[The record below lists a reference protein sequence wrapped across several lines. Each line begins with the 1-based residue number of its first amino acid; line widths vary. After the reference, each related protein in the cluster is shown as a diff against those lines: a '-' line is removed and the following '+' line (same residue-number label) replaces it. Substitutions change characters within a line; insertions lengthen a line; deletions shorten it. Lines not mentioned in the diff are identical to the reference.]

1 MKEVDMRFFDRK
13 EEIAELRKNRELS
26 TESSR
31 FTVLTGRRR
40 VGKTELLHEAFS
52 DMPYIYF
59 YVSRKALVDLC
70 EDFRQIAEKALG
82 RTIPGEI
89 RRFSQIFRFIMEE
102 SVSRPITLVIDEFQD
117 FLAVDESVFSEMARD
132 WDALHRKARINL
144 VVSGSINRL
153 MVRIFENREAPL
165 YGRNTGRIRL
175 EPFRISVIKQIL
187 SHYNHSW
194 TNEDLLALWTFTGG
208 VARYVALLMDAK
220 AWTKKAMLRE
230 IIRENSAFF
239 DEGKIVLIE
248 EFGKE
253 HGTYFSILSA
263 IAGGKTSRDKI
274 ESVVGGAVGGY
285 LTKLERE
292 YDFIGKK
299 QPLFE
304 RSERKNCL
312 YKIDDNFYRFWFR
325 FIFKYNYL
333 IEVKMFDE
341 LRGIVVR
348 DYDVFSGIA
357 LERYFAAKFVEER
370 RYSRLG
376 GWWNR
381 KGEQEIDLVCENEF
395 TNELAFYEVKR
406 DKRRID
412 IALLNEKAQA
422 FLEKNPSL
430 RGHVQ
435 KSCGLSIDDM

>member
-1 MKEVDMRFFDRK
+1 MRFFDRT
-13 EEIAELRKNRELS
+13 EEIAELRRNRELS

-40 VGKTELLHEAFS
+40 VGKTELLHEALS

-102 SVSRPITLVIDEFQD
+102 SASRPITLVIDEFQD
-117 FLAVDESVFSEMARD
+117 FLSVDESVFSEIARD
-132 WDALHRKARINL
+132 WDELHRKARVNL

-165 YGRNTGRIRL
+165 YGRNTGRIKL
-175 EPFRISVIKQIL
+175 EPFRISVLKQIL
-187 SHYNHSW
+187 SHYNRSW

-230 IIRENSAFF
+230 IIRENSSFF

-299 QPLFE
+299 RPLFE
-304 RSERKNCL
+304 QSERKNCL

-333 IEVKMFDE
+333 LEVKMFDE
-341 LRGIVVR
+341 LRGIVER

-357 LERYFAAKFVEER
+357 LEGYFAAKFVEER

-395 TNELAFYEVKR
+395 TNELAFYEIKR

-412 IALLNEKAQA
+412 IELLNEKAQA

-430 RGHVQ
+430 RGRVQ

>member
-1 MKEVDMRFFDRK
+1 MKFFDREK
-13 EEIAELRKNRELS
+13 EIAELRKNRELS
-26 TESSR
+26 SESSR

-52 DMPYIYF
+52 DRSYIYF

-70 EDFRQIAEKALG
+70 EDFRQISEKMLG
-82 RTIPGEI
+82 RTIPGDI

-102 SVSRPITLVIDEFQD
+102 SANRPLTLVIDEFQD
-117 FLAVDESVFSEMARD
+117 FLTVDETVFSEMARD
-132 WDALHRKARINL
+132 WDELHRKARINL

-153 MVRIFENREAPL
+153 MSRIFENREAPL

-175 EPFRISVIKQIL
+175 APFGITVLKRIL
-187 SHYNHSW
+187 SYYNPSW

-220 AWTKKAMLRE
+220 AWTKKDMLRE
-230 IIRENSAFF
+230 IIRENSSFF
-239 DEGKIVLIE
+239 DEGKVVLIE

-263 IAGGKTSRDKI
+263 IAGGRTSRDKI
-274 ESVVGGAVGGY
+274 ETVIGNAVGGY

-292 YDFIGKK
+292 YDFIAKK
-299 QPLFE
+299 QPIFE
-304 RSERKNCL
+304 TSVRKNCL

-325 FIFKYNYL
+325 FIFKYNFL
-333 IEVKMFDE
+333 LEVKMFKE
-341 LRGIVVR
+341 LRGIVER

-357 LERYFAAKFVEER
+357 LEGYFAAKFVEER
-370 RYSRLG
+370 RYSRIG

-381 KGEQEIDLVCENEF
+381 KSEEEIDLVCENEF
-395 TNELAFYEVKR
+395 ANELAFYEVKR

-412 IALLNEKAQA
+412 IGRLKDKAQA
-422 FLEKNPSL
+422 FFEKNPSK
-430 RGHVQ
+430 RERSQVF
-435 KSCGLSIDDM
+435 CGLSMEDM

>member
-1 MKEVDMRFFDRK
+1 MRFFDRT
-13 EEIAELRKNRELS
+13 EEIAELRMNRELS

-102 SVSRPITLVIDEFQD
+102 SASRPITLVIDEFQD
-117 FLAVDESVFSEMARD
+117 FLSVDESVFSEMARD
-132 WDALHRKARINL
+132 WDELHRKARVNL

-175 EPFRISVIKQIL
+175 EPFRISVLKQIL
-187 SHYNHSW
+187 SHYNRSW

-230 IIRENSAFF
+230 IIRENSSFF

-304 RSERKNCL
+304 QSERKNCL

-333 IEVKMFDE
+333 LEVKMFDE
-341 LRGIVVR
+341 LRGIVER

-357 LERYFAAKFVEER
+357 LEGYFAAKFVEER

-395 TNELAFYEVKR
+395 TNELAFYEIKR

-412 IALLNEKAQA
+412 IELLNEKAQA

>member
-1 MKEVDMRFFDRK
+1 MRFFDRK

-52 DMPYIYF
+52 DVPYIYF

>member
-1 MKEVDMRFFDRK
+1 MRFFDRK

-26 TESSR
+26 TENSR

-102 SVSRPITLVIDEFQD
+102 SASRPITLVIDEFQD

-132 WDALHRKARINL
+132 WDELHRKARINL

-175 EPFRISVIKQIL
+175 EPFRISVLKQIL
-187 SHYNHSW
+187 SHYNRSW

-230 IIRENSAFF
+230 IIRENSSFF

-274 ESVVGGAVGGY
+274 ESVVGVAVGGY

-333 IEVKMFDE
+333 LEVKMFDE
-341 LRGIVVR
+341 LRGIVER
-348 DYDVFSGIA
+348 DYEVFSGIA
-357 LERYFAAKFVEER
+357 LEGYFAAKFVEER

-381 KGEQEIDLVCENEF
+381 KGEQEIDLICENEF
-395 TNELAFYEVKR
+395 TNELAFYEIKR
-406 DKRRID
+406 DKRRIN
-412 IALLNEKAQA
+412 IALLNEKARA

>member
-1 MKEVDMRFFDRK
+1 MKFFDRK
-13 EEIAELRKNRELS
+13 DEIIELRRNRNLS
-26 TESSR
+26 KENSR

-40 VGKTELLHEAFS
+40 VGKTELLHEAFL
-52 DMPYIYF
+52 DAPYIYF
-59 YVSRKALVDLC
+59 YVSRKAIVDLC
-70 EDFRQIAEKALG
+70 EDFRQIAERALG

-102 SVSRPITLVIDEFQD
+102 SATRPLTLVIDEFQD
-117 FLAVDESVFSEMARD
+117 FLAVDETVFSEMARD
-132 WDALHRKARINL
+132 WDELHRKARINL

-153 MVRIFENREAPL
+153 MTRIFENREAPL
-165 YGRNTGRIRL
+165 YGRNTGRIKL
-175 EPFRISVIKQIL
+175 APFGISVLKQIL
-187 SHYNHSW
+187 THYNPSW

-220 AWTKKAMLRE
+220 AWTKEKMLRE
-230 IIRENSAFF
+230 IIRENSSFF

-274 ESVVGGAVGGY
+274 ETVVGSAVGGY
-285 LTKLERE
+285 LTKLEHE
-292 YDFIGKK
+292 YDFITKK
-299 QPLFE
+299 QPIFE
-304 RSERKNCL
+304 ASERKNCL

-333 IEVKMFDE
+333 LEVKMFDE
-341 LRGIVVR
+341 LRGIVER

-370 RYSRLG
+370 KYSRIG

-381 KGEQEIDLVCENEF
+381 KGEAEIDLVCENEF
-395 TNELAFYEVKR
+395 TDELAFYEVKR

-412 IALLNEKAQA
+412 LIRLREKVQA
-422 FLEKNPSL
+422 FFEKNPEK
-430 RGHVQ
+430 RGRQ
-435 KSCGLSIDDM
+435 QSFRGLSIEEM

>member
-1 MKEVDMRFFDRK
+1 MRFFDRK

-89 RRFSQIFRFIMEE
+89 RRFSQIE
-102 SVSRPITLVIDEFQD
+102 
-117 FLAVDESVFSEMARD
+117 
-132 WDALHRKARINL
+132 
-144 VVSGSINRL
+144 
-153 MVRIFENREAPL
+153 
-165 YGRNTGRIRL
+165 
-175 EPFRISVIKQIL
+175 
-187 SHYNHSW
+187 
-194 TNEDLLALWTFTGG
+194 
-208 VARYVALLMDAK
+208 
-220 AWTKKAMLRE
+220 
-230 IIRENSAFF
+230 
-239 DEGKIVLIE
+239 
-248 EFGKE
+248 
-253 HGTYFSILSA
+253 
-263 IAGGKTSRDKI
+263 
-274 ESVVGGAVGGY
+274 
-285 LTKLERE
+285 
-292 YDFIGKK
+292 
-299 QPLFE
+299 
-304 RSERKNCL
+304 
-312 YKIDDNFYRFWFR
+312 
-325 FIFKYNYL
+325 
-333 IEVKMFDE
+333 MFDE

>member
-1 MKEVDMRFFDRK
+1 MRFFDRK
-13 EEIAELRKNRELS
+13 DEIAELRKNRELS

-52 DMPYIYF
+52 DMSYIYF

-102 SVSRPITLVIDEFQD
+102 SANRPITLVIDEFQD

-132 WDALHRKARINL
+132 WDELHRKARINL

-175 EPFRISVIKQIL
+175 EPFRISVLKQIL
-187 SHYNHSW
+187 SHYNRSW

-208 VARYVALLMDAK
+208 VSRYVALLMDAK

-230 IIRENSAFF
+230 IIRENSSFF

-333 IEVKMFDE
+333 LEVKMFDE
-341 LRGIVVR
+341 LRGIVER

-357 LERYFAAKFVEER
+357 LEGYFAAKFVEER

-395 TNELAFYEVKR
+395 TNELAFYEIKR

-435 KSCGLSIDDM
+435 KFCGLSIADM

>member
-1 MKEVDMRFFDRK
+1 MRFFDRK
-13 EEIAELRKNRELS
+13 EEIAEWRRNRERS
-26 TESSR
+26 RKSSR

-52 DMPYIYF
+52 DQPYIYF

-82 RTIPGEI
+82 RTIPGEV

-102 SVSRPITLVIDEFQD
+102 SVNRPITLVIDEFQD

-132 WDALHRKARINL
+132 WDELHRKSRINL
-144 VVSGSINRL
+144 VVIGSINRL

-175 EPFRISVIKQIL
+175 EPFRISVLKQIL

-208 VARYVALLMDAK
+208 VARYVALLMDAR
-220 AWTKKAMLRE
+220 AWTNKTMIRE
-230 IIRENSAFF
+230 IVRENSSFF

-274 ESVVGGAVGGY
+274 EAVVGGAVGGY

-292 YDFIGKK
+292 YDFIAKK

-325 FIFKYNYL
+325 FIFKYSYL

-341 LRGIVVR
+341 LRGIVER

-357 LERYFAAKFVEER
+357 LEGYFAAKFIEER
-370 RYSRLG
+370 KYSRLG

-395 TNELAFYEVKR
+395 TNELAFYEIKR

-412 IALLNEKAQA
+412 ISLLKDKVRA

-430 RGHVQ
+430 RERVQ

>member
-1 MKEVDMRFFDRK
+1 MRFFDRK

-70 EDFRQIAEKALG
+70 EDFRQIAEKTLG

-153 MVRIFENREAPL
+153 MMRIFENREAPL

-304 RSERKNCL
+304 RSGRKNCL

-333 IEVKMFDE
+333 LEVKMFDE
-341 LRGIVVR
+341 LRDIVVR

-406 DKRRID
+406 DKHRID
-412 IALLNEKAQA
+412 SVRLNEKAQA

>member
-1 MKEVDMRFFDRK
+1 MRFFDRK

-208 VARYVALLMDAK
+208 VARYVALLIDAK

-230 IIRENSAFF
+230 IIRENSVFF

>member
-1 MKEVDMRFFDRK
+1 MTGPVAGIRR
-13 EEIAELRKNRELS
+13 RR
-26 TESSR
+26 
-31 FTVLTGRRR
+31 TVAGRRETTHLPPDR
-40 VGKTELLHEAFS
+40 
-52 DMPYIYF
+52 DF
-59 YVSRKALVDLC
+59 YGQTL
-70 EDFRQIAEKALG
+70 
-82 RTIPGEI
+82 
-89 RRFSQIFRFIMEE
+89 FRFIMEE

-376 GWWNR
+376 GWWDR

-412 IALLNEKAQA
+412 IALLNEKSQA

>member
-1 MKEVDMRFFDRK
+1 M
-13 EEIAELRKNRELS
+13 I
-26 TESSR
+26 
-31 FTVLTGRRR
+31 
-40 VGKTELLHEAFS
+40 
-52 DMPYIYF
+52 
-59 YVSRKALVDLC
+59 
-70 EDFRQIAEKALG
+70 
-82 RTIPGEI
+82 
-89 RRFSQIFRFIMEE
+89 
-102 SVSRPITLVIDEFQD
+102 
-117 FLAVDESVFSEMARD
+117 
-132 WDALHRKARINL
+132 
-144 VVSGSINRL
+144 
-153 MVRIFENREAPL
+153 
-165 YGRNTGRIRL
+165 
-175 EPFRISVIKQIL
+175 
-187 SHYNHSW
+187 
-194 TNEDLLALWTFTGG
+194 
-208 VARYVALLMDAK
+208 
-220 AWTKKAMLRE
+220 
-230 IIRENSAFF
+230 

-299 QPLFE
+299 QPIFE
-304 RSERKNCL
+304 QSERKNCL

-333 IEVKMFDE
+333 LEVKMFDE
-341 LRGIVVR
+341 LRGIVER
-348 DYDVFSGIA
+348 DYEVFSGLA
-357 LERYFAAKFVEER
+357 LERYFVAKFVEER

-381 KGEQEIDLVCENEF
+381 KGEQEIDLICENEF
-395 TNELAFYEVKR
+395 TNELAFYEIKR

-412 IALLNEKAQA
+412 IELLNEKAQA

-430 RGHVQ
+430 RGRVQ

>member
-1 MKEVDMRFFDRK
+1 MRFFDRK

>member
-1 MKEVDMRFFDRK
+1 MRFFDRK

-26 TESSR
+26 RDSSR

-40 VGKTELLHEAFS
+40 VGKTELLHEAFA
-52 DMPYIYF
+52 DEPYIYF

-102 SVSRPITLVIDEFQD
+102 SANKPITLVIDEFQD

-175 EPFRISVIKQIL
+175 EPFRIAVLKQIL
-187 SHYNHSW
+187 SHYNRSG

-230 IIRENSAFF
+230 IIRENSSFF

-274 ESVVGGAVGGY
+274 EAVVGGAVGGY

-325 FIFKYNYL
+325 FVFKYNYL
-333 IEVKMFDE
+333 LEVKMFDE
-341 LRGIVVR
+341 LRGIVER
-348 DYDVFSGIA
+348 DYNVFSGIA
-357 LERYFAAKFVEER
+357 LEGYFAAKFVEER

-395 TNELAFYEVKR
+395 TNELAFYEIKR

-412 IALLNEKAQA
+412 IARLKEKALA
-422 FLEKNPSL
+422 FIKKNPSL
-430 RGHVQ
+430 CERAQ
-435 KSCGLSIDDM
+435 KYCGLSIDDM

>member
-1 MKEVDMRFFDRK
+1 MRFCDRK

-26 TESSR
+26 TENSR

-102 SVSRPITLVIDEFQD
+102 SASRPITLVIDEFQD

-132 WDALHRKARINL
+132 WDELHRKARINL

-165 YGRNTGRIRL
+165 YGGNTGRIRL
-175 EPFRISVIKQIL
+175 EPFRISVLKQIL
-187 SHYNHSW
+187 SHYNRSW

-230 IIRENSAFF
+230 IIRENSSFF

-274 ESVVGGAVGGY
+274 ESVVGVAVGGY

-333 IEVKMFDE
+333 LEVKMFDE
-341 LRGIVVR
+341 LRGIVER
-348 DYDVFSGIA
+348 DYEVFSGIA
-357 LERYFAAKFVEER
+357 LEGYFAAKFVEER

-381 KGEQEIDLVCENEF
+381 KGEQEIDLICENEF
-395 TNELAFYEVKR
+395 TNELAFYEIKR
-406 DKRRID
+406 DKRRIN
-412 IALLNEKAQA
+412 IALLNEKARA

-430 RGHVQ
+430 CGHVK

>member
-1 MKEVDMRFFDRK
+1 MRFFDRK

-333 IEVKMFDE
+333 LEVKMFDE

>member
-1 MKEVDMRFFDRK
+1 MRFFDRT
-13 EEIAELRKNRELS
+13 EEIAELRRNRELS

-102 SVSRPITLVIDEFQD
+102 SASRPITLVIDEFQD
-117 FLAVDESVFSEMARD
+117 FLSVDESVFSEMARD
-132 WDALHRKARINL
+132 WDDLHRKARVNL

-175 EPFRISVIKQIL
+175 EPFRISVLKQIL
-187 SHYNHSW
+187 SHYNRSW

-230 IIRENSAFF
+230 IIRENSSFF

-299 QPLFE
+299 RPLFE
-304 RSERKNCL
+304 QSERKNCL

-333 IEVKMFDE
+333 LEVKMFDE
-341 LRGIVVR
+341 LRGIVER

-357 LERYFAAKFVEER
+357 LEGYFAAKFVEER

-395 TNELAFYEVKR
+395 TNELAFYEIKR

-412 IALLNEKAQA
+412 IELLNEKAQA

-430 RGHVQ
+430 RGRVQ

>member
-1 MKEVDMRFFDRK
+1 MRFFDRR

-26 TESSR
+26 TENSR

-102 SVSRPITLVIDEFQD
+102 SASRPITLVIDEFQD

-132 WDALHRKARINL
+132 WDELHRKARINL

-175 EPFRISVIKQIL
+175 EPFRISVLKQIL
-187 SHYNHSW
+187 SYYNRSW

-230 IIRENSAFF
+230 IIRENSSFF

-274 ESVVGGAVGGY
+274 ESVVGVAVGGY

-333 IEVKMFDE
+333 LEVKMFDE
-341 LRGIVVR
+341 LRGIVER
-348 DYDVFSGIA
+348 DYEVFSGIA
-357 LERYFAAKFVEER
+357 LEGYFAAKFVEER

-381 KGEQEIDLVCENEF
+381 KGEQEIDLICENEF
-395 TNELAFYEVKR
+395 TNELAFYEIKR
-406 DKRRID
+406 DKRRIN
-412 IALLNEKAQA
+412 IALLNEKARA

>member
-1 MKEVDMRFFDRK
+1 
-13 EEIAELRKNRELS
+13 
-26 TESSR
+26 
-31 FTVLTGRRR
+31 
-40 VGKTELLHEAFS
+40 
-52 DMPYIYF
+52 
-59 YVSRKALVDLC
+59 
-70 EDFRQIAEKALG
+70 
-82 RTIPGEI
+82 
-89 RRFSQIFRFIMEE
+89 MEE

-376 GWWNR
+376 GWWDR

-412 IALLNEKAQA
+412 IALLNEKSQA

>member
-1 MKEVDMRFFDRK
+1 MRFFDRK

-26 TESSR
+26 TENSR

-102 SVSRPITLVIDEFQD
+102 SASRPITLVIDEFQD

-132 WDALHRKARINL
+132 WDELHRKARINL

-175 EPFRISVIKQIL
+175 EPFRISVLKQIL
-187 SHYNHSW
+187 SHYNRSW
-194 TNEDLLALWTFTGG
+194 KNEDLLALWTFTGG

-230 IIRENSAFF
+230 IIRENSSFF

-274 ESVVGGAVGGY
+274 ESVVGVAVGGY

-333 IEVKMFDE
+333 LEVKMFDE
-341 LRGIVVR
+341 LRGIVER
-348 DYDVFSGIA
+348 DYEVFSGIA
-357 LERYFAAKFVEER
+357 LEGYFAAKFVEER

-381 KGEQEIDLVCENEF
+381 KGEQKIDLICENEF
-395 TNELAFYEVKR
+395 TNELAFYEIKR
-406 DKRRID
+406 DKRRIN
-412 IALLNEKAQA
+412 IALLNEKARA

>member
-1 MKEVDMRFFDRK
+1 MRFFDRK

-70 EDFRQIAEKALG
+70 EDFRQITEKALG

-102 SVSRPITLVIDEFQD
+102 SANRPITLVIDEFQD

-132 WDALHRKARINL
+132 WDELHRKARINL

-153 MVRIFENREAPL
+153 MARIFENREAPL

-175 EPFRISVIKQIL
+175 EPFRISVLKHIL
-187 SHYNHSW
+187 SHYNRSW

-220 AWTKKAMLRE
+220 AWTKKTMMRE
-230 IIRENSAFF
+230 IIRENSSFF

-248 EFGKE
+248 EFGRE

-333 IEVKMFDE
+333 LEVKMFDE
-341 LRGIVVR
+341 LRGIVER

-357 LERYFAAKFVEER
+357 LEGYFAAKFVEER

-395 TNELAFYEVKR
+395 TNELAFYEIKR